1 MIEELIKEQIREI
14 YLEAKEQAKKEL
26 LPVNQAELQ
35 EIFGLQW
42 PNLKRLKR
50 KGLKFRKQGKYIM
63 YDLNDVHEIL
73 ELEKEIQHV

>member
-26 LPVNQAELQ
+26 LPVSQAELQ
-35 EIFGLQW
+35 DMFGFS
-42 PNLKRLKR
+42 NEYLKRLKR
-50 KGLKFRKQGKYIM
+50 RKQGKYIM